1 MMRQNILKQSLN
13 IWRSHHIRSSGLANG
28 SSNFPN
34 HLLQKSLTCSIPASF
49 TNSFYASQSRSLE
62 TDFNSLLTNIKL
74 KERHFGKKEVGDIQ
88 VEFNP
93 DVEKRLGWK
102 KRIFL
107 QKEVYANCSF
117 GRSRTRW
124 DEREDDEDGFSED
137 DIHDDNPGRLPMFNN
152 KIKQTLEESQKLKSH
167 LKTINFDD
175 LSDQILFRVLD
186 DTLGNRLVPDSATL
200 RQLRRYCQ
208 SKFAVWKSD
217 NVLKVCDWWH
227 LMGKFDNVTFEMA
240 LRELSGRDDLRLHHL
255 VQVFYFVSLHK
266 DVQKDV
272 VSNFVSQTETVI
284 ENLSMSELTIICEGF
299 LKCRQRIE
307 SKPLAEKVMSRI
319 HSIATEPGSDY
330 DLVTL
335 LRFLSRSYK
344 RDHGT
349 LQEVAA
355 ELQPSLSSINFIAVP
370 HIAAAFAKLQ
380 CFHRGLYNAISER
393 CVSCLRDVQKEP
405 MR

>member
-74 KERHFGKKEVGDIQ
+74 KERFFGKKEVGDIQ

-152 KIKQTLEESQKLKSH
+152 KIKQTFKESQKLKSH

-319 HSIATEPGSDY
+319 HSIATEPGSEY

-370 HIAAAFAKLQ
+370 HIAAAFAKLR